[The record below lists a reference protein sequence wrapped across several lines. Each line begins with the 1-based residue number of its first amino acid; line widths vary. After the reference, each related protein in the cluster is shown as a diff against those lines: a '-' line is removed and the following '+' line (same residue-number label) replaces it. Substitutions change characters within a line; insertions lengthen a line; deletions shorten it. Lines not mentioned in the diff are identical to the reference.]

1 MPTIAL
7 NFEDGVTRVIEA
19 RDGETVADASYRQG
33 INIPLDCRDGAC
45 GTCKCRV
52 TCGAFEEGFYIEE
65 ALTEDEAA
73 EGFALACQA
82 VATSDLVVDIAAS
95 SALCKTKA
103 QTYQATIAAVER
115 LSETTLAFTLEGAG
129 AVGFLPG
136 QYVNLGVPGTGE
148 TRSYSFASAP
158 GDDRLAFLIRDIPGG
173 KMSGFIR
180 AAEPGAAVEF
190 TGPSG
195 SFYLRDVTRPVL
207 FLAGGTGLAPFLS
220 MLRQMA
226 AKGTNGQPVH
236 LVYGVTRDADL
247 VEVAT
252 LERWPPR
259 CRASPSRPSWRTSVE
274 PSAQGLRHRP
284 SRGGPAQRRR
294 DRRLPLRP
302 AADGRRGA
310 RLAEGAGHRARRLP
324 HREVRGERQRRRAAE
339 ARQLIP
345 ARRAKRRP
353 PPQDTDPPRACAR
366 PGGGVP
372 AMNAPA
378 RLDAAAAVTPG
389 RFANKVAIVTGAAQ
403 GIGREVALRL
413 AAEGGR
419 LVAVDRSEIVREVA
433 DATGGL
439 AVEADLETWEGAEA
453 AVQAALDAH
462 GRLDILIN
470 NVGGA
475 IWMKP
480 FDRFEPAEIEAE
492 IRRSL
497 LPTLWC
503 CRAALPAM
511 GRAA

>member
-52 TCGAFEEGFYIEE
+52 TAGAFEEGFYIEE

-103 QTYQATIAAVER
+103 QTYSATIAAVER

-129 AVGFLPG
+129 PVGFLPG

-158 GDDRLAFLIRDIPGG
+158 GDENLAFLIRDIPGG
-173 KMSGFIR
+173 LMSGFIR
-180 AAEPGAAVEF
+180 DAEAGAAVEF

-252 LERWPPR
+252 LEALATEVPGFTFATVIADE
-259 CRASPSRPSWRTSVE
+259 ASAHERKGYVTDHLD
-274 PSAQGLRHRP
+274 AGQLN
-284 SRGGPAQRRR
+284 GGEI
-294 DRRLPLRP
+294 DVYLC
-302 AADGRRGA
+302 G
-310 RLAEGAGHRARRLP
+310 
-324 HREVRGERQRRRAAE
+324 
-339 ARQLIP
+339 
-345 ARRAKRRP
+345 P
-353 PPQDTDPPRACAR
+353 PPMVDAVRAW
-366 PGGGVP
+366 
-372 AMNAPA
+372 
-378 RLDAAAAVTPG
+378 L
-389 RFANKVAIVTGAAQ
+389 KAQ
-403 GIGREVALRL
+403 GIAPAAFHTEKFAVSGTHAEPLKL
-413 AAEGGR
+413 A
-419 LVAVDRSEIVREVA
+419 S
-433 DATGGL
+433 
-439 AVEADLETWEGAEA
+439 
-453 AVQAALDAH
+453 
-462 GRLDILIN
+462 
-470 NVGGA
+470 
-475 IWMKP
+475 
-480 FDRFEPAEIEAE
+480 
-492 IRRSL
+492 
-497 LPTLWC
+497 
-503 CRAALPAM
+503 
-511 GRAA
+511 

>member
-52 TCGAFEEGFYIEE
+52 TAGAFEEGFYIEE

-82 VATSDLVVDIAAS
+82 VATSDLVVDVAAS
-95 SALCKTKA
+95 SAMCKTKA
-103 QTYQATIAAVER
+103 QTYKATIASVER

-158 GDDRLAFLIRDIPGG
+158 GDENLAFLIRDIPGG
-173 KMSGFIR
+173 LMSGFIR
-180 AAEPGAAVEF
+180 DAAAGVAVEF

-195 SFYLRDVTRPVL
+195 SFYLRDVTHPVL

-252 LERWPPR
+252 LEALAAEVPGFTFATVIADE
-259 CRASPSRPSWRTSVE
+259 ASAHDAER
-274 PSAQGLRHRP
+274 LRHRP
-284 SRGGPAQRRR
+284 SRRGTAQRGR
-294 DRRLPLRP
+294 DRRLPLRS

-310 RLAEGAGHRARRLP
+310 RLAEGSGDRPRRLP
-324 HREVRGERQRRRAAE
+324 HREVRGERKPRRATE
-339 ARQLIP
+339 ARQLIR
-345 ARRAKRRP
+345 ARRAQRRTP
-353 PPQDTDPPRACAR
+353 STPRHRPPRALAPR
-366 PGGGVP
+366 PGGGV
-372 AMNAPA
+372 
-378 RLDAAAAVTPG
+378 
-389 RFANKVAIVTGAAQ
+389 
-403 GIGREVALRL
+403 
-413 AAEGGR
+413 
-419 LVAVDRSEIVREVA
+419 
-433 DATGGL
+433 
-439 AVEADLETWEGAEA
+439 
-453 AVQAALDAH
+453 
-462 GRLDILIN
+462 
-470 NVGGA
+470 
-475 IWMKP
+475 
-480 FDRFEPAEIEAE
+480 
-492 IRRSL
+492 
-497 LPTLWC
+497 LP
-503 CRAALPAM
+503 
-511 GRAA
+511 